1 MPFSSSDESSESENT
16 SEISRSESEFSH
28 KPGIPGSELI
38 SASDSSGAAGNAGGF
53 RLGEAPSAAAGAAPR
68 AATENPSGCAPSTE
82 APGGCTP
89 ATEASG
95 GCTPSIETPGGC
107 AQAAAPGFRSCAGRG
122 WAGSA
127 GCAGR
132 AGGAGGAEGRRGA
145 NTVRRCGDRGAESS
159 TRRRSAGPVAE
170 EGRRCPRRGGSLLL
184 R

>member
-95 GCTPSIETPGGC
+95 GCTPSTETPGGCPPSTEASGGCTPSIETPGGC

-145 NTVRRCGDRGAESS
+145 NTVRRCGD
-159 TRRRSAGPVAE
+159 
-170 EGRRCPRRGGSLLL
+170 
-184 R
+184 